1 MIVVGISG
9 VARSGKN
16 LLCELLM
23 QNLYLEGYTS
33 KPFALAADL
42 KNDCDEFLY
51 KKCDLNVWTDLTED
65 KTQFREFLVWYGS
78 LKRKQTDGRY
88 WIDKLDRR
96 ISTYEGDV
104 AIVTDVRY
112 DQYDKDEVHW
122 IKEDE
127 KEIFLTFSEVN
138 QLELVR
144 QAAIRQKYIDQ
155 TQSLNLS
162 FDPTDSPKWINQCHL
177 EAWKL
182 GVKTL
187 YYLRTDS
194 VIKGDLGSRTADCI
208 ACDG

>member
-33 KPFALAADL
+33 KPFALAGDL

-51 KKCDLNVWTDLTED
+51 KMCDLNVWTDLTED
-65 KTQFREFLVWYGS
+65 KSQFREFLVWYGS

-96 ISTYEGDV
+96 ISTYKGDV

-112 DQYDKDEVHW
+112 DHYDKDEVHW
-122 IKEDE
+122 IKEE
-127 KEIFLTFSEVN
+127 KQGLLIHLKRFKRDDTNFVQYTKPANDHE
-138 QLELVR
+138 
-144 QAAIRQKYIDQ
+144 
-155 TQSLNLS
+155 SLNDRSLYEKA
-162 FDPTDSPKWINQCHL
+162 DINITW
-177 EAWKL
+177 ET
-182 GVKTL
+182 VKNP
-187 YYLRTDS
+187 RKND
-194 VIKGDLGSRTADCI
+194 VIIDIVNDTTQKIIKKIEKSS
-208 ACDG
+208 

>member
-122 IKEDE
+122 IKEE
-127 KEIFLTFSEVN
+127 KQGLLIHLKRFKRDNTNFVHYTKPANDHE
-138 QLELVR
+138 
-144 QAAIRQKYIDQ
+144 
-155 TQSLNLS
+155 SLNDRSLYEKA
-162 FDPTDSPKWINQCHL
+162 DINITW
-177 EAWKL
+177 ET
-182 GVKTL
+182 VKNP
-187 YYLRTDS
+187 RKND
-194 VIKGDLGSRTADCI
+194 VIIDIVNDTTQKIIQKIEKSS
-208 ACDG
+208 

>member
-65 KTQFREFLVWYGS
+65 KTQFREFLVWYGD
-78 LKRKQTDGRY
+78 LKRKQSNGRY

-112 DQYDKDEVHW
+112 DHYDKDEVHW
-122 IKEDE
+122 IKEE
-127 KEIFLTFSEVN
+127 KQGLLIHLKRFKRDDTNFVQYTKPANDHE
-138 QLELVR
+138 
-144 QAAIRQKYIDQ
+144 
-155 TQSLNLS
+155 SLNDRSLYEKA
-162 FDPTDSPKWINQCHL
+162 DINITW
-177 EAWKL
+177 ET
-182 GVKTL
+182 VKNP
-187 YYLRTDS
+187 RKND
-194 VIKGDLGSRTADCI
+194 VIIDIVNDTTQKIIQKIEKSS
-208 ACDG
+208 

>member
-33 KPFALAADL
+33 KPFALAGDL

-51 KKCDLNVWTDLTED
+51 KMCDLNVWTDLTED
-65 KTQFREFLVWYGS
+65 KSQFREFLVWYGS

-96 ISTYEGDV
+96 ISTYKGDV

-112 DQYDKDEVHW
+112 DHYDKDEVHW
-122 IKEDE
+122 IKEE
-127 KEIFLTFSEVN
+127 KQGLLIHLKRFKRDDTNFVQYTKPANDHE
-138 QLELVR
+138 
-144 QAAIRQKYIDQ
+144 
-155 TQSLNLS
+155 SLNDRSLYEKA
-162 FDPTDSPKWINQCHL
+162 DINITW
-177 EAWKL
+177 ET
-182 GVKTL
+182 VKNP
-187 YYLRTDS
+187 RKND
-194 VIKGDLGSRTADCI
+194 VIIDIVNDTTQKIIQKIEKST
-208 ACDG
+208 

>member
-112 DQYDKDEVHW
+112 DHYDKDEVYW
-122 IKEDE
+122 IKEE
-127 KEIFLTFSEVN
+127 KQGLLIHLKRFKRDDTNFVHYTKPANDHE
-138 QLELVR
+138 
-144 QAAIRQKYIDQ
+144 
-155 TQSLNLS
+155 SLNDRSLYEKADINITWETVK
-162 FDPTDSPKWINQCHL
+162 DPRKND
-177 EAWKL
+177 
-182 GVKTL
+182 
-187 YYLRTDS
+187 
-194 VIKGDLGSRTADCI
+194 VIIDIVNNTTQKIIQKIEKST
-208 ACDG
+208 

>member
-112 DQYDKDEVHW
+112 DHYDKDEVYW
-122 IKEDE
+122 IKEE
-127 KEIFLTFSEVN
+127 KQGLLIHLKRFKRDNTNFLHYTKPANDHE
-138 QLELVR
+138 
-144 QAAIRQKYIDQ
+144 
-155 TQSLNLS
+155 SLNDRSLYEKADINITWETVK
-162 FDPTDSPKWINQCHL
+162 DPRKND
-177 EAWKL
+177 
-182 GVKTL
+182 
-187 YYLRTDS
+187 
-194 VIKGDLGSRTADCI
+194 VIIDIVNDTTQKIIQKIEKSS
-208 ACDG
+208 

>member
-122 IKEDE
+122 IKEE
-127 KEIFLTFSEVN
+127 KQGLLIHLKRFKRDDTNFVHYTKPANDHE
-138 QLELVR
+138 
-144 QAAIRQKYIDQ
+144 
-155 TQSLNLS
+155 SLNDRSLYEKADINITWETVN
-162 FDPTDSPKWINQCHL
+162 DPRKNDVIIDIVNNTTQKIIQKIENSP
-177 EAWKL
+177 
-182 GVKTL
+182 
-187 YYLRTDS
+187 
-194 VIKGDLGSRTADCI
+194 
-208 ACDG
+208 

>member
-33 KPFALAADL
+33 KPFALASDL

-51 KKCDLNVWTDLTED
+51 KMCDLNVWTDLTED
-65 KTQFREFLVWYGS
+65 KTQFREFLVWYGD
-78 LKRKQTDGRY
+78 LKRKQSNGRY

-112 DQYDKDEVHW
+112 DHYDKDEVHW
-122 IKEDE
+122 IKEE
-127 KEIFLTFSEVN
+127 KQGLLIHLKRFRRDDTNFNQFTQPANNHEKTNDNSLYEKADINITWETVKNPRKNDVIIDIVN
-138 QLELVR
+138 QTT
-144 QAAIRQKYIDQ
+144 QKIIYRIEN
-155 TQSLNLS
+155 TS
-162 FDPTDSPKWINQCHL
+162 
-177 EAWKL
+177 
-182 GVKTL
+182 
-187 YYLRTDS
+187 
-194 VIKGDLGSRTADCI
+194 
-208 ACDG
+208 

>member
-112 DQYDKDEVHW
+112 DHYDKDEVHW
-122 IKEDE
+122 IKEE
-127 KEIFLTFSEVN
+127 KQGLLIHLKRFKRDDTNFVHYTKPANDHE
-138 QLELVR
+138 
-144 QAAIRQKYIDQ
+144 
-155 TQSLNLS
+155 SLNDRSLYEKADINITWETVK
-162 FDPTDSPKWINQCHL
+162 DPRKNDVIIDIVNDTTQKIIQKIEKSP
-177 EAWKL
+177 
-182 GVKTL
+182 
-187 YYLRTDS
+187 
-194 VIKGDLGSRTADCI
+194 
-208 ACDG
+208 

>member
-65 KTQFREFLVWYGS
+65 KTQFREFLVWYGD
-78 LKRKQTDGRY
+78 LKRKQTNGRY

-112 DQYDKDEVHW
+112 DHYDKDEVHW
-122 IKEDE
+122 IKKE
-127 KEIFLTFSEVN
+127 KQGLLIHLKRFKRDDINFIQYTKPANTHENLNDSSLYKKADINITWETVKDPRKNDVIIDIVN
-138 QLELVR
+138 DTT
-144 QAAIRQKYIDQ
+144 QKIIQ
-155 TQSLNLS
+155 KIKN
-162 FDPTDSPKWINQCHL
+162 SP
-177 EAWKL
+177 
-182 GVKTL
+182 
-187 YYLRTDS
+187 
-194 VIKGDLGSRTADCI
+194 
-208 ACDG
+208 

>member
-65 KTQFREFLVWYGS
+65 KTQFREFLVWYGD
-78 LKRKQTDGRY
+78 LKRKQTNGRY

-122 IKEDE
+122 IKEE
-127 KEIFLTFSEVN
+127 KQGLLIHLKRFKRDDTNFVQYTKPANDHE
-138 QLELVR
+138 
-144 QAAIRQKYIDQ
+144 
-155 TQSLNLS
+155 SLNDRSLYEKADINITWETVK
-162 FDPTDSPKWINQCHL
+162 DPRKND
-177 EAWKL
+177 
-182 GVKTL
+182 
-187 YYLRTDS
+187 
-194 VIKGDLGSRTADCI
+194 VIIDIVNDVTQKI
-208 ACDG
+208 IQKIENPY

>member
-33 KPFALAADL
+33 KPFALASDL

-51 KKCDLNVWTDLTED
+51 KMCDLNVWTDLTED
-65 KTQFREFLVWYGS
+65 KTQFREFLVWYGD
-78 LKRKQTDGRY
+78 LKRKQSNGRY

-112 DQYDKDEVHW
+112 DHYDKDEVHW
-122 IKEDE
+122 IKEE
-127 KEIFLTFSEVN
+127 KQGLLIHLKRFKRDDTNFNHFTQPANNHEKTNDNSLYEKADINITWETVKNPRKNDVIIDIVN
-138 QLELVR
+138 QTT
-144 QAAIRQKYIDQ
+144 QKI
-155 TQSLNLS
+155 
-162 FDPTDSPKWINQCHL
+162 INRI
-177 EAWKL
+177 EN
-182 GVKTL
+182 T
-187 YYLRTDS
+187 S
-194 VIKGDLGSRTADCI
+194 
-208 ACDG
+208 

>member
-65 KTQFREFLVWYGS
+65 KTQFREFLVWYGN
-78 LKRKQTDGRY
+78 LKRKQTNGRY

-112 DQYDKDEVHW
+112 DHYDKDEVHW
-122 IKEDE
+122 IKEE
-127 KEIFLTFSEVN
+127 KKGLLIHLKRFKRDDTNFVQYTKPANTHE
-138 QLELVR
+138 
-144 QAAIRQKYIDQ
+144 
-155 TQSLNLS
+155 SLNDNSLYEKA
-162 FDPTDSPKWINQCHL
+162 DINITW
-177 EAWKL
+177 ET
-182 GVKTL
+182 VKNP
-187 YYLRTDS
+187 RRND
-194 VIKGDLGSRTADCI
+194 VIINIVNDTTKKI
-208 ACDG
+208 IEKIENPY

>member
-65 KTQFREFLVWYGS
+65 KTQFREFLVWYGD
-78 LKRKQTDGRY
+78 LKRKQTNGRY

-96 ISTYEGDV
+96 ISTYGGDV

-112 DQYDKDEVHW
+112 DHYDKDEVHW
-122 IKEDE
+122 IKEE
-127 KEIFLTFSEVN
+127 KQGLLIHLKRFKRDDTNLLQYTKPANTHESTNDISLYEKADINITWETVKNPRKNDVIIDIVN
-138 QLELVR
+138 QTTKKIIEK
-144 QAAIRQKYIDQ
+144 IEKK
-155 TQSLNLS
+155 SNL
-162 FDPTDSPKWINQCHL
+162 
-177 EAWKL
+177 
-182 GVKTL
+182 
-187 YYLRTDS
+187 
-194 VIKGDLGSRTADCI
+194 
-208 ACDG
+208 

>member
-33 KPFALAADL
+33 KPFALAGDL

-51 KKCDLNVWTDLTED
+51 KMCDLNVWTDLTED
-65 KTQFREFLVWYGS
+65 KSQFREFLVWYGS

-96 ISTYEGDV
+96 ISTYKGDV

-112 DQYDKDEVHW
+112 DHYDKDEVHW
-122 IKEDE
+122 IKEE
-127 KEIFLTFSEVN
+127 KQGLLIHLKRFKRDDTNFVQYTKPANDHE
-138 QLELVR
+138 
-144 QAAIRQKYIDQ
+144 
-155 TQSLNLS
+155 SLNDRSLYEKA
-162 FDPTDSPKWINQCHL
+162 DINITWETVKNPRKNDVIIDIVNDTTQKIIQKIEKSP
-177 EAWKL
+177 
-182 GVKTL
+182 
-187 YYLRTDS
+187 
-194 VIKGDLGSRTADCI
+194 
-208 ACDG
+208 

>member
-104 AIVTDVRY
+104 AIITDVRY
-112 DQYDKDEVHW
+112 DHYDKDEVYW
-122 IKEDE
+122 IKEE
-127 KEIFLTFSEVN
+127 KQGLLIHLKRFKRDNTNFVHYTKPANDHE
-138 QLELVR
+138 
-144 QAAIRQKYIDQ
+144 
-155 TQSLNLS
+155 SLNDRSLYEKADINITWDTVK
-162 FDPTDSPKWINQCHL
+162 DPRKND
-177 EAWKL
+177 
-182 GVKTL
+182 
-187 YYLRTDS
+187 
-194 VIKGDLGSRTADCI
+194 VIIDIVNDTTQKI
-208 ACDG
+208 IQKIENPY

>member
-33 KPFALAADL
+33 KPFALAGDL

-51 KKCDLNVWTDLTED
+51 KMCDLNVWTDLTED
-65 KTQFREFLVWYGS
+65 KSQFREFLVWYGS

-96 ISTYEGDV
+96 ISTYKGDV

-112 DQYDKDEVHW
+112 DHYDKDEVHW
-122 IKEDE
+122 IKEE
-127 KEIFLTFSEVN
+127 KQGLLIHLKRFKRDDTNFVQYTKPANDHE
-138 QLELVR
+138 
-144 QAAIRQKYIDQ
+144 
-155 TQSLNLS
+155 SLNDRSLYEKA
-162 FDPTDSPKWINQCHL
+162 DINITW
-177 EAWKL
+177 ET
-182 GVKTL
+182 VKNP
-187 YYLRTDS
+187 RKND
-194 VIKGDLGSRTADCI
+194 VIIDIVNDTTQKIIQKIEKSS
-208 ACDG
+208 

>member
-33 KPFALAADL
+33 KAFALAGDL

-65 KTQFREFLVWYGS
+65 KTQFREFLVWYGD
-78 LKRKQTDGRY
+78 LKRKQSNGRY

-112 DQYDKDEVHW
+112 DHYDKDEVHW
-122 IKEDE
+122 IKEE
-127 KEIFLTFSEVN
+127 KQGLLIHLKRFRRDDTNFVHYTKPANDHENSNDRSLYEKADINITWETVN
-138 QLELVR
+138 DPRKNDV
-144 QAAIRQKYIDQ
+144 IIDIVNNTTQKIIQ
-155 TQSLNLS
+155 KIEKSS
-162 FDPTDSPKWINQCHL
+162 
-177 EAWKL
+177 
-182 GVKTL
+182 
-187 YYLRTDS
+187 
-194 VIKGDLGSRTADCI
+194 
-208 ACDG
+208 

>member
-51 KKCDLNVWTDLTED
+51 KMCDLNVWTDLTED

-112 DQYDKDEVHW
+112 DHYDKDEVHW
-122 IKEDE
+122 IKEE
-127 KEIFLTFSEVN
+127 KQGLLIHLKRFKRDDTNFVHYTKPANDHE
-138 QLELVR
+138 
-144 QAAIRQKYIDQ
+144 
-155 TQSLNLS
+155 SLNDRSLYEKADINITWETVN
-162 FDPTDSPKWINQCHL
+162 DPRKND
-177 EAWKL
+177 
-182 GVKTL
+182 
-187 YYLRTDS
+187 
-194 VIKGDLGSRTADCI
+194 VIIDIVNSTTQKIIQKIENSS
-208 ACDG
+208 